1 MKIKRNNK
9 IIIIGAA
16 IGLAIIG
23 IGVWNESISTLDP
36 EPPNVV
42 NREKMNFGVE
52 TKGIPHLN
60 ETVIMEK

>member
-1 MKIKRNNK
+1 MKIKRNNNK

-42 NREKMNFGVE
+42 NREKMNFG
-52 TKGIPHLN
+52 G
-60 ETVIMEK
+60 